1 MKFIRSL
8 TIKLVLLTSL
18 FSDSLSAAPDK
29 LFIDLVNYSASID
42 GYSSLCVQNYD
53 DDQELNSLFALL
65 RDLKDKYLL
74 FTDDDYDMLKSTY
87 MKTKSATI
95 TQLMKLKL
103 NVQKSNCSN
112 YLKIFERFDR
122 KKQKSLEDLERMIN
136 AYWQH
141 QRISTCF
148 FYS

>member
-1 MKFIRSL
+1 MKFIRLL
-8 TIKLVLLTSL
+8 TIKFVLLVPLAS
-18 FSDSLSAAPDK
+18 SSVSAAPDK
-29 LFIDLVNYSASID
+29 LFIDLINYSASID

-53 DDQELNSLFALL
+53 DDRELELLFNLL
-65 RDLKDKYLL
+65 RELKEKYLL

-122 KKQKSLEDLERMIN
+122 KKQKSLEDLERMIS
-136 AYWQH
+136 AY
-141 QRISTCF
+141 
-148 FYS
+148 

>member
-1 MKFIRSL
+1 MKFIRLL
-8 TIKLVLLTSL
+8 TIKFVLLAPLAS
-18 FSDSLSAAPDK
+18 SSVSAAPDK

-53 DDQELNSLFALL
+53 DDRELKSLFNLL
-65 RDLKDKYLL
+65 RELKEKYLL

-122 KKQKSLEDLERMIN
+122 KKQKSLEDLERMIS
-136 AYWQH
+136 AY
-141 QRISTCF
+141 
-148 FYS
+148 

>member
-1 MKFIRSL
+1 MKFTRLLI
-8 TIKLVLLTSL
+8 IKLVLLAPLLSSSL
-18 FSDSLSAAPDK
+18 GAAPDK

-53 DDQELNSLFALL
+53 DDRELSSLFALL
-65 RDLKDKYLL
+65 RELKDKYLL

-103 NVQKSNCSN
+103 NVQKSSCGN

-122 KKQKSLEDLERMIN
+122 KKQKSLEDLETMIN
-136 AYWQH
+136 AN
-141 QRISTCF
+141 
-148 FYS
+148 

>member
-1 MKFIRSL
+1 MKFIRLL
-8 TIKLVLLTSL
+8 TIKFVLLAPLAS
-18 FSDSLSAAPDK
+18 SSVSAEPDK
-29 LFIDLVNYSASID
+29 LFIDLINYSASID

-53 DDQELNSLFALL
+53 DDRELELLFNLL
-65 RDLKDKYLL
+65 RELKEKYLL

-122 KKQKSLEDLERMIN
+122 KKQKSLEDLERMIS
-136 AYWQH
+136 AY
-141 QRISTCF
+141 
-148 FYS
+148 

>member
-1 MKFIRSL
+1 MKFIRLL
-8 TIKLVLLTSL
+8 TIKFVLLAPLAS
-18 FSDSLSAAPDK
+18 SSVSAAPDK
-29 LFIDLVNYSASID
+29 LFIDLINYSASID

-53 DDQELNSLFALL
+53 DDRELELLFNLL
-65 RDLKDKYLL
+65 RELKEKYLL
-74 FTDDDYDMLKSTY
+74 FTDDDYEMLKSTY

-122 KKQKSLEDLERMIN
+122 KKQKTLEDLERMIS
-136 AYWQH
+136 AY
-141 QRISTCF
+141 
-148 FYS
+148 

>member
-8 TIKLVLLTSL
+8 TIKLVLIAPLYSN
-18 FSDSLSAAPDK
+18 SLSAAPDK

-65 RDLKDKYLL
+65 RELKDKYLL

-136 AYWQH
+136 AY
-141 QRISTCF
+141 
-148 FYS
+148 

>member
-1 MKFIRSL
+1 MKFIRLL
-8 TIKLVLLTSL
+8 TIKFVLLAPLAS
-18 FSDSLSAAPDK
+18 SSLSAAPDK
-29 LFIDLVNYSASID
+29 LFIDLINYSASID

-53 DDQELNSLFALL
+53 DDRELELLFNLL
-65 RDLKDKYLL
+65 RELKEKYLL

-122 KKQKSLEDLERMIN
+122 KKQKSLEDLERMIG
-136 AYWQH
+136 AY
-141 QRISTCF
+141 
-148 FYS
+148 

>member
-1 MKFIRSL
+1 MKFIRLL
-8 TIKLVLLTSL
+8 TIKLLLLAPLAS
-18 FSDSLSAAPDK
+18 SSVSAAPDK

-53 DDQELNSLFALL
+53 DDRELNSLFALL
-65 RDLKDKYLL
+65 RELKDEYSL

-103 NVQKSNCSN
+103 NVQKSSCSN
-112 YLKIFERFDR
+112 YLKIFERFDL
-122 KKQKSLEDLERMIN
+122 SLI
-136 AYWQH
+136 H
-141 QRISTCF
+141 I
-148 FYS
+148 

>member
-18 FSDSLSAAPDK
+18 FSNSLSAAPDK

-53 DDQELNSLFALL
+53 DDRELNSLFTLL
-65 RDLKDKYLL
+65 RELKDKYLL

-103 NVQKSNCSN
+103 NVQKSNCGN

-122 KKQKSLEDLERMIN
+122 KKQKNLEDLERMIS
-136 AYWQH
+136 AYQ
-141 QRISTCF
+141 
-148 FYS
+148 

>member
-1 MKFIRSL
+1 MKFIRLL
-8 TIKLVLLTSL
+8 TIKFVLLVPLAPS
-18 FSDSLSAAPDK
+18 SVSAAPDK
-29 LFIDLVNYSASID
+29 LFIDLINYSASID

-53 DDQELNSLFALL
+53 DDRELELLFNLL
-65 RDLKDKYLL
+65 RELKEKYLL

-122 KKQKSLEDLERMIN
+122 KKQKSLEDLERMIS
-136 AYWQH
+136 AY
-141 QRISTCF
+141 
-148 FYS
+148 

>member
-1 MKFIRSL
+1 MKFIRLLIIKFVILAPFFSNSL
-8 TIKLVLLTSL
+8 G
-18 FSDSLSAAPDK
+18 AEPDK

-53 DDQELNSLFALL
+53 DDRELNSLFALL
-65 RDLKDKYLL
+65 RELKDKYLL
-74 FTDDDYDMLKSTY
+74 LTDDDYDMLKSNY
-87 MKTKSATI
+87 MRTKSATI

-103 NVQKSNCSN
+103 NVQKNSCGN

-136 AYWQH
+136 AYK
-141 QRISTCF
+141 
-148 FYS
+148 

>member
-1 MKFIRSL
+1 MKFIRLL
-8 TIKLVLLTSL
+8 TIKFVLLAPLAS
-18 FSDSLSAAPDK
+18 SSVSAAPDK
-29 LFIDLVNYSASID
+29 LFIDLINYSASID

-53 DDQELNSLFALL
+53 DDRELELLFNLL
-65 RDLKDKYLL
+65 RELKEKYLL

-103 NVQKSNCSN
+103 NVQKSNCRN

-122 KKQKSLEDLERMIN
+122 KKQKSLEDLERMIS
-136 AYWQH
+136 AY
-141 QRISTCF
+141 
-148 FYS
+148 